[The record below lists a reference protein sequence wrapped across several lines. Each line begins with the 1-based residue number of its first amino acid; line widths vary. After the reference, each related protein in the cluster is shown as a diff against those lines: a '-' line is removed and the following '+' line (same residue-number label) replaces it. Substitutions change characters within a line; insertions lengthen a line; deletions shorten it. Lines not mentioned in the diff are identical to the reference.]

1 MDSSADPL
9 VRNQKELP
17 LQVHSSALF
26 MNDLDEDP
34 ESKKFANTDQTIYYL
49 LRTKRIE
56 EDDLKN
62 YVWGKGWV
70 HKKNDV

>member
-1 MDSSADPL
+1 MDSPGEPL
-9 VRNQKELP
+9 LHNQKESS
-17 LQVHSSALF
+17 LQLDCCEPF
-26 MNDLDEDP
+26 MNDLAEDP

-62 YVWGKGWV
+62 YVWGKGWI
-70 HKKNDV
+70 HKK